1 MRRAFAALE
10 FVMRKRA
17 YVMKDVSHPY
27 FITRRF
33 FMAGY
38 SLKLKRKLFKI
49 IRGMEQHPE
58 QFALRPGK
66 DFTRK
71 GKLGLQKTL
80 SILLCMEGKSLQN
93 ELLSFF
99 SCAEDLPSAS
109 ALVQSRAKLSSE
121 ALPFLFRSSVAAL
134 NPEQLYKGYRLFAV
148 DGSTLHIP
156 DNPSDKDSLVV
167 FSDKQRPSNLLHLN
181 ALYDLCSNT
190 YCDAIVEGKQVYD
203 EQRALVQMAQRN
215 PASQAIYIADRGYES
230 FILFAQLQQ
239 LACRFLVRVRET
251 NGIVSGLL
259 LPSSDE
265 FDCCFSLKMTS
276 KKTKQTKLFFQDR
289 NHFKYVR
296 AEKFKAAGLYS
307 DKDAFFTLHFRVVR
321 FRVSEDSFETI
332 ITNLDQKSFNADEIK
347 SLYIKRWG
355 IETSFRKL
363 KYTLGLLSFH
373 AKKVEY
379 IRQEIFARLI
389 MYNFT
394 ELITSHITI
403 HKGKRKYAYQANFSS
418 AVQICRQFLRGNVS
432 PPLVEALISKFI
444 SPIRP
449 DRSFPRTPPARG
461 LVSFTYR
468 IA

>member
-1 MRRAFAALE
+1 MR
-10 FVMRKRA
+10 
-17 YVMKDVSHPY
+17 DVSHLN
-27 FITRRF
+27 FITWRF

-38 SLKLKRKLFKI
+38 SLKLKRKLLKI
-49 IRGMEQHPE
+49 MRGMEQHSD
-58 QFALRPGK
+58 QFSMRPGK

-109 ALVQSRAKLSSE
+109 AFVQSRAKLSSE
-121 ALPFLFRSSVAAL
+121 ALPFLFKRSVAAL
-134 NPEQLYKGYRLFAV
+134 NTEQLYKGYRLFAV

-156 DNPSDKDSLVV
+156 DNPTDKDSLVV
-167 FSDKQRPSNLLHLN
+167 FSHKQRPSNLLHLN

-190 YCDAIVEGKQVYD
+190 YCDAVIEGKQVYD
-203 EQRALVQMAQRN
+203 EQRALAQMARRN

-230 FILFAQLQQ
+230 FTLFAQLQQ
-239 LACRFLVRVRET
+239 LPRRFLIRVRDS

-259 LPSSDE
+259 LPSDDE
-265 FDCCFSLKMTS
+265 FDCCFSLKFTS
-276 KKTKQTKLFFQDR
+276 KKTKQTKILFQDR
-289 NHFKYVR
+289 NHFKYIQ
-296 AEKFKAAGLYS
+296 ADKLKIAGLPL
-307 DKDAFFTLHFRVVR
+307 DKDGFFTLHFRIVR
-321 FRVSEDSFETI
+321 FRVSDDSFETI
-332 ITNLDQKSFNADEIK
+332 ITNLDQKAFNADEIK
-347 SLYIKRWG
+347 ALYNKRWG
-355 IETSFRKL
+355 IETSFRRL

-379 IRQEIFARLI
+379 IRQEVFARLI

-403 HKGKRKYAYQANFSS
+403 RNGKRKYSYQANFSS
-418 AVQICRQFLRGNVS
+418 AVQICRQFLRGNVA
-432 PPLVEALISKFI
+432 PPLVEALISRFI

>member
-1 MRRAFAALE
+1 
-10 FVMRKRA
+10 
-17 YVMKDVSHPY
+17 
-27 FITRRF
+27 
-33 FMAGY
+33 MAGY
-38 SLKLKRKLFKI
+38 SLKLKRKLLEI
-49 IRGMEQHPE
+49 IRGMEQHSE
-58 QFALRPGK
+58 QFSVRPGR

-80 SILLCMEGKSLQN
+80 SILLSLEGKSLQN

-99 SCAEDLPSAS
+99 SCTGDLPSAS
-109 ALVQSRAKLSSE
+109 AFVQSRAKLSSE
-121 ALPFLFRSSVAAL
+121 ALPFLFKSSVAAF
-134 NPEQLYKGYRLFAV
+134 NTKQFYKGFRLFAV

-156 DNPSDKDSLVV
+156 DNPDDKDSLVA
-167 FSDKQRPSNLLHLN
+167 FSARQRPSNLLHLN

-190 YCDAIVEGKQVYD
+190 YCDAIIEGKQVYD

-230 FILFAQLQQ
+230 FTLFAQLQQ
-239 LACRFLVRVRET
+239 LACPFLIRVRQT

-265 FDCCFSLKMTS
+265 FDCCFSLKMTP
-276 KKTKQTKLFFQDR
+276 KITKQTKLLFQDR

-296 AEKFKAAGLYS
+296 AEKLKAAGLPL
-307 DKDAFFTLHFRVVR
+307 DEEGFFTLRFRVVR
-321 FRVSEDSFETI
+321 FRISDHSFETI
-332 ITNLDQKSFNADEIK
+332 ITNLDQSSFNPDEIK
-347 SLYIKRWG
+347 SLYNKRWG

-363 KYTLGLLSFH
+363 KYTLGLLCFH

-403 HKGKRKYAYQANFSS
+403 RKGKRKYAYQANFSS